1 MFGIDQFLCRSISPN
16 REGYSHMKKSI
27 TLSLVLA
34 ASMGL
39 AACAEKAADDTA
51 ATTEDAAAT
60 VEGAA
65 DGAME
70 AAEGRSEEHT
80 SELQSLM
87 RISYAVFCL
96 KKNNNIFPNELP
108 KHK

>member
-70 AAEGRSEEHT
+70 AAEGAADATAAAADRKST
-80 SELQSLM
+80 SLNSSHSCASRM
-87 RISYAVFCL
+87 PSSA
-96 KKNNNIFPNELP
+96 
-108 KHK
+108 

>member
-1 MFGIDQFLCRSISPN
+1 
-16 REGYSHMKKSI
+16 MKKSI

-70 AAEGRSEEHT
+70 AAEGAAE
-80 SELQSLM
+80 
-87 RISYAVFCL
+87 A
-96 KKNNNIFPNELP
+96 
-108 KHK
+108 

>member
-1 MFGIDQFLCRSISPN
+1 
-16 REGYSHMKKSI
+16 MKKSI

-60 VEGAA
+60 VEGTVNAA
-65 DGAME
+65 GE
-70 AAEGRSEEHT
+70 AVDKAGDNIAEET
-80 SELQSLM
+80 
-87 RISYAVFCL
+87 
-96 KKNNNIFPNELP
+96 KKAEAND
-108 KHK
+108 KQ